1 MNTKTLTYINVVLI
15 IAVVVLFGMQIS
27 NGCCKKENEKKDERK
42 EEVVPILEVEE
53 NIIPKTEGIVKVAYV
68 NSDTVAK
75 YYQFSKDITAKL
87 KEKQGAAE
95 YKLKSL
101 YEKYEKER
109 IAFEKEAPVMS
120 QSEMQRK
127 AQEIGLMEQDIMQ
140 KEQKLSAKLS
150 QAEVEITNDYVYK
163 TNDFMQEIGASL
175 GYDYVMSYRVGGP
188 MLYANPSLDITKEVV
203 EKLNEVYKK
212 SKEKKQPSK

>member
-1 MNTKTLTYINVVLI
+1 MNTKTLTYVNIALI
-15 IAVVVLFGMQIS
+15 VAVVILFGMQVS
-27 NGCCKKENEKKDERK
+27 NGCCKKEETK
-42 EEVVPILEVEE
+42 ETPVVAQIVEQQ
-53 NIIPKTEGIVKVAYV
+53 KIVSVPVGAIKVAYV

-75 YYQFSKDITAKL
+75 YYQFSKDITSKL
-87 KEKQGAAE
+87 KEKQASAQ

-101 YEKYEKER
+101 YAKYEKER
-109 IAFEKEAPVMS
+109 ADFEKQAPIMS

-150 QAEVEITNDYVYK
+150 ETEMKVTNDYVYQ
-163 TNDFMQEIGASL
+163 TNDFMQEIGEGL
-175 GYDYVMSYRVGGP
+175 GYDYVMSYRIGGP
-188 MLYANPSLDITKEVV
+188 MLYANPSLDITTEVV

-212 SKEKKQPSK
+212 SKETKQPSK

>member
-1 MNTKTLTYINVVLI
+1 MNTKTLTYVNVVLI
-15 IAVVVLFGMQIS
+15 IAVVALFGMQLS
-27 NGCCKKENEKKDERK
+27 NGCCKKEETKEK
-42 EEVVPILEVEE
+42 EVLVEKQEVETAE
-53 NIIPKTEGIVKVAYV
+53 VISIPQGAIKVAYV

-75 YYQFSKDITAKL
+75 YYEFSKDITAKL
-87 KEKQGAAE
+87 KEKQASAE

-101 YEKYEKER
+101 YSKYESER
-109 IAFEKEAPVMS
+109 LAFEKEAPVMS
-120 QSEMQRK
+120 QAEMQRR

-150 QAEVEITNDYVYK
+150 QTEMKVTNDYVYK

-175 GYDYVMSYRVGGP
+175 GYDYVMSYRIGGP
-188 MLYANPSLDITKEVV
+188 MLYANPSLDITTEVV

-212 SKEKKQPSK
+212 K